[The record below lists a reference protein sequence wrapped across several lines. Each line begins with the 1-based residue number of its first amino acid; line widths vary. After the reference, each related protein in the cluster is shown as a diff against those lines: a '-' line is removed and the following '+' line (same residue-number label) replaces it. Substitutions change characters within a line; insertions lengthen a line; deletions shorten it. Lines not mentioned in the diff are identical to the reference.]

1 MDKERL
7 FRYLDRKYSS
17 KSEII
22 PNIPLGENTDAIWA
36 EILQNRREHSIELPL
51 VNVNG
56 DAYWYILTN
65 RMISASEVIVEELME
80 QENNT
85 EPHTSSVSTIEE
97 VYYTGFMEGAQISV
111 QDAMEFLQSGEEP

>member
-22 PNIPLGENTDAIWA
+22 PNIPLGENADVIWA
-36 EILQNRREHSIELPL
+36 EILHSRRERSIELPL

-56 DAYWYILTN
+56 DAYWYILT
-65 RMISASEVIVEELME
+65 RKMISASEVIVEELLE
-80 QENNT
+80 QENTRGKKKN
-85 EPHTSSVSTIEE
+85 
-97 VYYTGFMEGAQISV
+97 
-111 QDAMEFLQSGEEP
+111 